1 MNPPGLERQTSA
13 AADVFPLL
21 AKTGALHLVVVA
33 RQRFRLVGG
42 RPERIPGAE
51 IRPVDVPWE
60 EDSPKSSL
68 RAPGDRFISKP
79 GTDVIVVA
87 DAVSAGE
94 RPVHELEVGVR
105 VGPLQRT
112 LRVLG
117 LRAFFASLGSVSLT
131 PPQPF
136 VRQTLRWEDAYG
148 GMDVSD
154 PKQAVQEPR
163 NPCGRG
169 LAIRPESLVG
179 QPAPH
184 VEDPQHPYTGPRS
197 RPPPAGL
204 APLGPHFAQ
213 RLRWAGTMD
222 QRWADERCPLPPAD
236 FDDRFNHCAVQEL
249 TSPKPLG
256 KGEPVECVGLNVG
269 GPLRFALP
277 PGDFVV
283 EGRISGRR
291 FELPLRMDLVQLEPN
306 VAQLELSWRASLPVP
321 DDLQAVTGLTLREAE

>member
-1 MNPPGLERQTSA
+1 MNPPGLERETSA

-21 AKTGALHLVVVA
+21 GKTGALHLVVVA
-33 RQRFRLVGG
+33 RQRFRLVEGL
-42 RPERIPGAE
+42 PERIPGAK
-51 IRPVDVPWE
+51 IRPVDLPWE
-60 EDSPKSSL
+60 EGSPRSSL
-68 RAPGDRFISKP
+68 RAPGDRFIAKP
-79 GTDVIVVA
+79 GTDVLVVA
-87 DAVSAGE
+87 DAISPGE
-94 RPVHELEVGVR
+94 RPVRELEVGVR
-105 VGPLQRT
+105 VGALQKT

-117 LRAFFASLGSVSLT
+117 LRAFFTSLGSVSLT

-148 GMDVSD
+148 GMDASD

-184 VEDPQHPYTGPRS
+184 VEDPAHPYTGPRS

-204 APLGPHFAQ
+204 APLGPNFVQ

-236 FDDRFNHCAVQEL
+236 FDDRFNHCAVPEL
-249 TSPKPLG
+249 ISAKPLAER
-256 KGEPVECVGLNVG
+256 EPVECVGLHPA
-269 GPLRFALP
+269 GPLRFPLP
-277 PGDFVV
+277 AGEFVL
-283 EGRISGRR
+283 EGRISGQR
-291 FELPLRMDLVQLEPN
+291 FEQPLRMDLVQLEPN
-306 VAQLELSWRASLPVP
+306 VGELELSWRTSLPVP

>member
-21 AKTGALHLVVVA
+21 AKTGALQLVVVA
-33 RQRFRLVGG
+33 RQRFRVVAG

-87 DAVSAGE
+87 DAISPGE
-94 RPVHELEVGVR
+94 RPVRDLEVGVR
-105 VGPLQRT
+105 VGPLQKT

-117 LRAFFASLGSVSLT
+117 LRAFFTTLGSVSLT
-131 PPQPF
+131 PPQSF

-236 FDDRFNHCAVQEL
+236 FDDRFNHCAVTEL
-249 TSPKPLG
+249 TSPRPLG
-256 KGEPVECVGLNVG
+256 RGEPVECIGLNVA

-283 EGRISGRR
+283 EGRVSGRR

-306 VAQLELSWRASLPVP
+306 VSQLELSWRASLAVP
-321 DDLQAVTGLTLREAE
+321 DDLQVVTGLTLREVE